1 MFSWYISIIIILL
14 KKSISYFDCKDVTLV
29 ADKQKRHGSFDMY
42 DCLKQPVRNLVEI
55 MRITTEE
62 VQKFSAD
69 GIHTCGNSTA
79 FQSSIQSSIGLNSG
93 DKYILVGI
101 TSTAFQSTCDRM
113 RTLAQITCS
122 CWSV

>member
-1 MFSWYISIIIILL
+1 
-14 KKSISYFDCKDVTLV
+14 
-29 ADKQKRHGSFDMY
+29 
-42 DCLKQPVRNLVEI
+42 

-62 VQKFSAD
+62 VQKFSSD

-93 DKYILVGI
+93 DKYIPVGI

-113 RTLAQITCS
+113 RTLAHTTCS
-122 CWSV
+122 CWPWSV